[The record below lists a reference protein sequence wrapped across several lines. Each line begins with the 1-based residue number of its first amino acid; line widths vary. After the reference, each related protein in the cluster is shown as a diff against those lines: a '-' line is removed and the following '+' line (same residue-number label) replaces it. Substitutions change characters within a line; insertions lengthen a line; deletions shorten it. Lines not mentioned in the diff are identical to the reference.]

1 MFFSQAEDA
10 VAQDEA
16 RGDVGIGA
24 EELRQDW
31 HEMDASKPDRGS
43 DDQFACRRRVFAG
56 GGAFDLG
63 DVRKDPL
70 EPGDIGRAGIG
81 LAPAVAPI
89 DRRP

>member
-1 MFFSQAEDA
+1 MFFRQVEDA

-16 RGDVGIGA
+16 HGDVGIGA
-24 EELRQDW
+24 EELGHDG
-31 HEMDASKPDRGS
+31 HEMDASKPDRGGHN
-43 DDQFACRRRVFAG
+43 QFACRRRVFAG

-81 LAPAVAPI
+81 
-89 DRRP
+89 